1 MKTES
6 DRKQK
11 GTVCILSLISKDFNI
26 SLISNCLSSFIFRLK
41 HSLVTFPLVLM
52 VFLH

>member
-11 GTVCILSLISKDFNI
+11 GTVCVLSLISKDFNI
-26 SLISNCLSSFIFRLK
+26 SLICNCLSSFIFCLK
-41 HSLVTFPLVLM
+41 HSLVTFSLVLT
-52 VFLH
+52 VSLH